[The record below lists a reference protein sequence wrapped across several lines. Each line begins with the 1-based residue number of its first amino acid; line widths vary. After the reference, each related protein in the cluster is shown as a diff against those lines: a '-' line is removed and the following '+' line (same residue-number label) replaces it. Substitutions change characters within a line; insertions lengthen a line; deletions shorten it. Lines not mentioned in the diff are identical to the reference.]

1 MKKISL
7 LLLFCLAIVSCK
19 NKNNT
24 ETKTESSNFEDH
36 HTAQNSLDW
45 SGTYYGELPCADC
58 DRIETELTLKDDLQ
72 FELIE
77 NHIKNDSIH
86 TTKTQGKF
94 VWEGNNIKLNNI
106 TNESRP
112 AQFKVVENAVIQLD
126 MSGQL
131 IEGAMSELYRL
142 NKTGN
147 ESIEGKKWE
156 IVELNGKKINGS
168 PETHFISFD
177 GKERRLNAKI
187 GCNTLINSYK
197 ITNQF
202 KIEIK
207 AGIATKMY
215 CDNMEDEMALIKA
228 LETCD
233 NLSVNESTLTL
244 NKGRM
249 APLVVL
255 KLIE

>member
-1 MKKISL
+1 MKNISL
-7 LLLFCLAIVSCK
+7 LLLFCLTILSCA

-24 ETKTESSNFEDH
+24 ESTDKTNFEDH
-36 HTAQNSLDW
+36 HTAENSLDW
-45 SGTYYGELPCADC
+45 AGTYYGELPCANC
-58 DRIETELTLKDDLQ
+58 DRIETELTLKADLQ

-94 VWEGNNIKLNNI
+94 VWEGNNIKLSNI

-126 MSGQL
+126 LKGNE
-131 IEGAMSELYRL
+131 IEGEMSQMYRL

-147 ESIEGKKWE
+147 EVVEGNKWE
-156 IVELNGKKINGS
+156 IIELNGKKINGT

-177 GKERRLNAKI
+177 RNERRLNAKI
-187 GCNTLINSYK
+187 GCNSLINSYK
-197 ITNQF
+197 ITNQLQI
-202 KIEIK
+202 KIES
-207 AGIATKMY
+207 GIATKMY
-215 CDNMEDEMALIKA
+215 CENMEEEIALIKA

-233 NLSVNESTLTL
+233 NLSVNETTLTL

>member
-1 MKKISL
+1 MKKFSL
-7 LLLFCLAIVSCK
+7 LFIFCLAVVSCK
-19 NKNNT
+19 DKNNE
-24 ETKTESSNFEDH
+24 ETATESTNFEDH

-77 NHIKNDSIH
+77 NHIKNDSVH
-86 TTKTQGKF
+86 STKTQGKF
-94 VWEGNNIKLNNI
+94 VWEGNHIKLNNI
-106 TNESRP
+106 PEGSRP
-112 AQFKVVENAVIQLD
+112 AQFKVVENAVVQLD
-126 MSGQL
+126 LNGNV
-131 IEGAMSELYRL
+131 IEGEMSDLYRL

-156 IVELNGKKINGS
+156 IVELNGKKIIGS

-177 GKERRLNAKI
+177 GNERRLNAKI
-187 GCNTLINSYK
+187 GCNSLINSYK

-207 AGIATKMY
+207 AGIATKMH
-215 CDNMEDEMALIKA
+215 CENMAEEMELIKA
-228 LETCD
+228 LEICD
-233 NLSVNESTLTL
+233 NLSVNDTILTL

-255 KLIE
+255 KLTE